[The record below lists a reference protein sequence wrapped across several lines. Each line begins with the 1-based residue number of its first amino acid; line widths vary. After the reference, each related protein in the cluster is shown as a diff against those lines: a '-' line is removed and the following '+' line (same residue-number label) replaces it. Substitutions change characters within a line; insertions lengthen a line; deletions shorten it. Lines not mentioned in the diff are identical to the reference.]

1 MLKLKKFLLL
11 LSCIAMHSCGS
22 DDAAEPVVETKGP
35 ISGIVNLYSSQGL
48 PTANSE
54 MTINIIGTNYSLET
68 NEQGE
73 YYFPSVPFGTYTLE
87 FIKEGFGTFYKEVEH
102 DKGFR
107 QNGTEL
113 VTLSLGRISNTAI
126 YETIPSLD
134 NGDIKILIVTS
145 PVGTPTSPVYVS
157 VFFHDEVTISNTENS
172 GARGP
177 YTFSSGST
185 SNTITISATQIA
197 EMGFSSGDHL
207 YFRVYGDSFHSNSY
221 TDENNN
227 VVHPNVKNPG
237 STTMSFVLP

>member
-1 MLKLKKFLLL
+1 MLNLKKSFILI
-11 LSCIAMHSCGS
+11 SFIAFISCGS
-22 DDAAEPVVETKGP
+22 DEATEPVIETKGP
-35 ISGIVNLYSSQGL
+35 IHGIVNLYSSQGL
-48 PTANSE
+48 PTANSD
-54 MTINIIGTNYSLET
+54 MTINLVGTAYSLET

-73 YYFPSVPFGTYTLE
+73 YYFPSIPFGNYTLE
-87 FIKEGFGTFYKEVEH
+87 FIKEGFGTFYKEIEH

-157 VFFHDEVTISNTENS
+157 VFFHDEVSISNTENS

-185 SNTITISATQIA
+185 SNTITISATQLS
-197 EMGFSSGDHL
+197 ELGFTSGDHV

-221 TDENNN
+221 TDENGS
-227 VVHPNVKNPG
+227 VVHPNGKTPG